1 MTRSLIIPRLTTS
14 RPRSGSWIAD
24 STVRTCSEL
33 GGLRGPRELTAQPL
47 SSWGFR
53 YWALNITAARSAST
67 PSRTRME
74 TTSVSVPARAMTAEP
89 PEGSPRMRMCP
100 LAATSDAPI
109 PTRASNHKG
118 RKGSV
123 GPAVPAAMIVM
134 KNATSSTSSSIE
146 KYPSASCMRPRLNAP
161 FGRYRVRSAIRAA
174 EPLKPDARNRPPSI
188 QVSLQIGWLLTLSS
202 TPVYDATNRAK
213 TPPMTLNA
221 WPKTPPIG
229 RPGSPTVPRSRRS
242 STNDSSAETAA
253 KKPKIKSA
261 QTPTDIGDQ
270 YLKLRPVSPGVTS
283 TSMCQNFHQLEPRS
297 VVRSTGQTSRVTK
310 LA

>member
-67 PSRTRME
+67 PSKTRME
-74 TTSVSVPARAMTAEP
+74 TTSVSVPARAMPAEP

-134 KNATSSTSSSIE
+134 KNAT
-146 KYPSASCMRPRLNAP
+146 
-161 FGRYRVRSAIRAA
+161 RAA